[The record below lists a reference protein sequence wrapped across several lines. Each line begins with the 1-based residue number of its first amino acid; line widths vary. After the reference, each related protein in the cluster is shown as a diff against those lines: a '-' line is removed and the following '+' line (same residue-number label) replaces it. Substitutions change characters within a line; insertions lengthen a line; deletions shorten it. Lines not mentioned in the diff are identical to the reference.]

1 MNAWEK
7 VGTIAAVVAA
17 LTGAATFILSRRA
30 LTHSKKTVLYERLR
44 DARELV
50 GSMLLNGNNVRWAQC
65 NEAGAQLRGV
75 VARSGCRLQR
85 RRSSRPWSGTWT
97 HITRGGFRSSSPE
110 PSASFKKQR
119 GGSDEIAWCLPR
131 CLPRRWKTLI
141 SRGVRIPYGPFRGAW
156 LCENAWL
163 RGQTCQALG
172 RSIISAEQQNDR
184 ATRVLSPLANR
195 LSGGSQSPPK
205 MPILRLQ
212 RERGAPRNHPQ
223 LRGTHENPHHGCD
236 HSVDPCALSFG
247 YRRSGLTRG
256 RLPRLLHNALQGMG
270 TGPGWAG
277 HRDRW
282 SWKLGP

>member
-1 MNAWEK
+1 MLANLSGRCCST
-7 VGTIAAVVAA
+7 GTTFDG
-17 LTGAATFILSRRA
+17 LSAT
-30 LTHSKKTVLYERLR
+30 RLGR
-44 DARELV
+44 SFA
-50 GSMLLNGNNVRWAQC
+50 GSSP
-65 NEAGAQLRGV
+65 
-75 VARSGCRLQR
+75 RSGCRFQK

-236 HSVDPCALSFG
+236 HSVDPCALLRLSPI
-247 YRRSGLTRG
+247 RAHPRTAATAITQRSTR
-256 RLPRLLHNALQGMG
+256 N
-270 TGPGWAG
+270 G
-277 HRDRW
+277 HRTGVRRAPRSVVVETRTVIRRMVRHIRSLDVARRFR
-282 SWKLGP
+282 SS